1 MSRLKTVDEKICKK
15 NKKEKKSKEKILLYF
30 KQNWILYL
38 MLLPVVVYFAIF
50 SYVPMYGILLA
61 FKDYRI
67 KAGIIGSPW
76 VGFKHFERF
85 FSSYY
90 FRIVIGN
97 TLKLNIYSLLVG
109 FPLPIIFA
117 LLLNYLKYTKLKKV
131 VQMISYAPYF
141 ISTVVICNLIATLFD
156 FDMGIFNTIRN
167 LLGYESLQV
176 LALPSWFD
184 DIYVWSGVWQ
194 GMGWSAIIY
203 VSALSGV
210 DPQLHEAAIID
221 GATKVQRIWHV
232 DLPSIRPTIIMLL
245 ILAIGGIMGGGFEK
259 AYLLQNDLNLSA
271 SETIATYVYK
281 QGMVRSDYSFSTAI
295 GLFNTLINLA
305 LLLGANKIA
314 DKLSGESLF

>member
-1 MSRLKTVDEKICKK
+1 MSKMTKKPYVAEKAV
-15 NKKEKKSKEKILLYF
+15 KKSRKKALLYI
-30 KQNWILYL
+30 KENWILYV
-38 MLLPVVVYFAIF
+38 MILPVIVYFAIF

-67 KAGIIGSPW
+67 KAGILGSPW
-76 VGFKHFERF
+76 VGLEHFQRF
-85 FSSYY
+85 FESYY
-90 FRIVIGN
+90 FKTVITN
-97 TLKLNIYSLLVG
+97 TLRLNIYSLLVG
-109 FPLPIIFA
+109 FPLPIVFA
-117 LLLNYLKYTKLKKV
+117 LLLNYLKHTKLKKV
-131 VQMISYAPYF
+131 VQLVSYAPYF
-141 ISTVVICNLIATLFD
+141 ISTVVICNLVNILFD
-156 FDMGIFNTIRN
+156 FDMGIFNVIRN
-167 LLGYESLQV
+167 VLGLESLQV
-176 LALPSWFD
+176 LSMPSVFD

-203 VSALSGV
+203 MSSLAGV

-221 GATKVQRIWHV
+221 GATKVQRIWHI

-259 AYLLQNDLNLSA
+259 VYLLQNDLNLSA

-295 GLFNTLINLA
+295 GLFNTLINLV
-305 LLLGANKIA
+305 LLLTANKVA